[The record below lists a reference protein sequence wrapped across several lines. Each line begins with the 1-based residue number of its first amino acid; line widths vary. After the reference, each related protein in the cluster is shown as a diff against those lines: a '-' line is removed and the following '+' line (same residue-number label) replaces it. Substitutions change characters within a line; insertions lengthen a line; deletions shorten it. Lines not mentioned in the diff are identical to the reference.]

1 MLKFSGDMEKCT
13 CPILHYSIPMVT
25 QVLKCPKHRPN
36 LILNAP
42 RDESNKIFAESFECN
57 LQSNLMREALSELRK
72 VK

>member
-1 MLKFSGDMEKCT
+1 
-13 CPILHYSIPMVT
+13 MVT

-42 RDESNKIFAESFECN
+42 RDESNKIFSESFECN